1 MYLDCNQSQTEY
13 FQHEMDMFSIDSNEI
28 PFDFKRYSNANVVYF
43 PTSCINENVQI
54 EYPYFTHVLADYY
67 VKKFEQPLTTST
79 YLPSTLINSFTNYI
93 WNFMGYTLETHSGE
107 LYWHYAN
114 KNTDNIVVFFHGI
127 NAMNGIENIY
137 LLNQLKKNSSIY
149 VSVYQTTFVTEY
161 LYNHTY
167 SQHINNVISF
177 LNTKNGKDLTLIGNS
192 YGSIRITTM
201 CKRYN
206 CSKINKI
213 ILTDPVNL
221 NFPFSSLFKHV
232 VHGVFVNTNY
242 TKKYRKSTTVKV
254 LRQTKQYYHIY
265 NNLDWYEW
273 SLDTIFMEHYKHN
286 LILVI
291 GNYDALLTV
300 NSHSKAL
307 TEICRVIYTNTSHG
321 LVLFTDF
328 LKYIELDSS
337 CSV

>member
-1 MYLDCNQSQTEY
+1 MYLNCNQSQTEY
-13 FQHEMDMFSIDSNEI
+13 FKHEMSMFSVDSKET
-28 PFDFKRYSNANVVYF
+28 PFDYKMYSNVDIFYF
-43 PTSCINENVQI
+43 PTSCIKENVQI
-54 EYPYFTHVLADYY
+54 EYPYFTHMLAEY
-67 VKKFEQPLTTST
+67 VPNLEKPLTTSSFI
-79 YLPSTLINSFTNYI
+79 PSTFINSITNSI
-93 WNFMGYTLETHSGE
+93 WRFMGYTLETHSGE

-114 KNTDNIVVFFHGI
+114 KKTDNIVVFFHGV

-137 LLNQLKKNSSIY
+137 LLNQLKTNASIY
-149 VSVYQTTFVTEY
+149 VSLYQTTFVTEHS
-161 LYNHTY
+161 YNHTY
-167 SQHINNVISF
+167 SQHINNINSF
-177 LNTKNGKDLTLIGNS
+177 LNTKNSKKINLIGNS

-206 CSKINKI
+206 CSEINKI

-232 VHGVFVNTNY
+232 IHGVFTKTNY
-242 TKKYRKSTTVKV
+242 TEIYRKSTTVNV
-254 LRQTKQYYHIY
+254 LRQTKHYNHIHD
-265 NNLDWYEW
+265 NLDWYEW
-273 SLDTIFMEHYKHN
+273 SLDTTFMKYYKHN

-291 GNYDALLTV
+291 GKYDALLTV
-300 NSHSKAL
+300 NSYSKSM
-307 TEICRVIYTNTSHG
+307 TELCRVIYTNTLHG